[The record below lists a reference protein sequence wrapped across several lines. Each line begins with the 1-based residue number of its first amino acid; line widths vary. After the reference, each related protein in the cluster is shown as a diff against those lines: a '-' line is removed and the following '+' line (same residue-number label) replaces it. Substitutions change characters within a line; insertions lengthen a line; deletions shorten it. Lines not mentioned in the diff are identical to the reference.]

1 MKRIMRRTAKA
12 RFPRGRNFVCARG
25 CLPWTQATAAK
36 IENTI
41 TSWIGNRW
49 SAGITKAVTFAASL
63 RAVVEIVTVT
73 IEAVDPS
80 GVIKFGVAVQ
90 VEDGGAPLQER
101 LTG

>member
-41 TSWIGNRW
+41 TSWIGGW
-49 SAGITKAVTFAASL
+49 SAGITKAATFAASL

-73 IEAVDPS
+73 IEAVDPL
-80 GVIKFGVAVQ
+80 GVIEFGVAAQ